1 MKKTLILLL
10 WISALLLA
18 ACDWDKTDP
27 KPEEFLVGV
36 DLGLPSGV
44 LWGSQNIGTY
54 RSDLQGDEYELYE
67 RRGDPLWGSE
77 NSKYLLAPDKDI
89 AQKELG
95 ENWRLPTVWEYRE
108 LLDYCTWERSSK
120 YRHAGYL
127 VKSKVN
133 SNSIFIPF
141 NPDYKHFLFSE
152 YFKDSSRYWTSTL
165 NKNGTPFYLEVSD
178 RGQLTDSQNVIKC
191 LVRPVI
197 GRKDKP
203 ESIAVHEKAI
213 KLSPGDTT
221 RLAVD
226 FTPAGSYDKYLEY
239 ASSNPSVAYINDRG
253 EVFALTPGQATIQAT
268 STCLGKTVECQ
279 VEVGAF
285 IAPGRVDLGLPSG
298 NLWSSFNLGAKDNL
312 SSGLFFKWGNVQP
325 ESDLPAY
332 TGWINLGSTSSGSQN
347 TLSPEEDPATIYLG
361 DKWHMPTADDFRELV
376 ENCSI
381 EYEQRDKMAIHRLTS
396 NINGNS
402 IIFLKGKGYLFFS
415 NFEFYRP
422 LLYWTSQDDG
432 QNAAMAK
439 SFGLDEKNAYSFT
452 NIDQRNTLPIRPVWG
467 ERKD

>member
-1 MKKTLILLL
+1 MKNNLMLLFG
-10 WISALLLA
+10 IAALLLA

-27 KPEEFLVGV
+27 KPEEILVGV

-44 LWGSQNIGTY
+44 LWGSQNVGAY
-54 RSDLQGDEYELYE
+54 RSDKKGLEYEIGKAL
-67 RRGDPLWGSE
+67 GDS
-77 NSKYLLAPDKDI
+77 DKGI
-89 AQKELG
+89 VEKELG
-95 ENWRLPTVWEYRE
+95 ENWRLPTVWECRE
-108 LLDYCTWERSSK
+108 LIECCSWERSSK
-120 YRHAGYL
+120 NRQAGYL

-141 NPDYKHFLFSE
+141 NPDYEMDRGLLYGTEH
-152 YFKDSSRYWTSTL
+152 YKDCSRYWTATL
-165 NKNGTPFYLEVSD
+165 DDKGKPFYLELSE
-178 RGQLTDSQNVIKC
+178 RGQLTDSQQVLKGLI
-191 LVRPVI
+191 RPVI
-197 GRKDKP
+197 GNKVRP
-203 ESIAVHEKAI
+203 ENIAAHSTAI
-213 KLSPGDTT
+213 TLNPGDTA
-221 RLAVD
+221 RFVVD
-226 FTPAGSYDKYLEY
+226 FSPKDSYDKYLEY
-239 ASSNPSVAYINDRG
+239 ASSNPSVAYINASG

-268 STCLGKTVECQ
+268 SACLGKTVECK

-285 IAPGRVDLGLPSG
+285 IAPEKVDLGLPSG
-298 NLWSSFNLGAKDNL
+298 NLWSSFNLGARDNL

-332 TGWINLGSTSSGSQN
+332 TGWINLGSTSSASQK

-361 DKWHMPTADDFRELV
+361 DKWHIPTADDFRELV

-381 EYEQRDKMAIHRLTS
+381 KYEQGDKIAIHRLTS

-402 IIFLKGKGYLFFS
+402 ILFLKGKGYLFFS

-422 LLYWTSQDDG
+422 LIYWTSQDDG
-432 QNAAMAK
+432 QNAKMAK

>member
-1 MKKTLILLL
+1 MF
-10 WISALLLA
+10 A

-27 KPEEFLVGV
+27 KPEEILVGV

-44 LWGSQNIGTY
+44 LWGSQNIGAS
-54 RSDLQGDEYELYE
+54 RSDKEGKGYNLRTASPWGSEV
-67 RRGDPLWGSE
+67 PLWGSE
-77 NSKYLLAPDKDI
+77 DSKYLLDPDKDI
-89 AQKELG
+89 AHKELG
-95 ENWRLPTVWEYRE
+95 ENWRLPTVWECRE
-108 LLDYCTWERSSK
+108 LIECCTWERSSK
-120 YRHAGYL
+120 YHQAGYL

-141 NPDYKHFLFSE
+141 DPDYKVDHGFIYGTE
-152 YFKDSSRYWTSTL
+152 YCKNCSRYWTATL
-165 NKNGTPFYLEVSD
+165 DSEGSAFYLELSE
-178 RGQLTDSQNVIKC
+178 RGQLIDSTFKIRLC
-191 LVRPVI
+191 LIRPVI
-197 GRKDKP
+197 GHKDKP

-213 KLSPGDTT
+213 TLSPGDTT
-221 RLAVD
+221 RMAVD
-226 FTPAGSYDKYLEY
+226 FYPADSYDKYLEY
-239 ASSNPSVAYINDRG
+239 ASSNPSVAYINNQG

-312 SSGLFFKWGNVQP
+312 SSGLFFKWDNVQP

-332 TGWINLGSTSSGSQN
+332 AGWINLGSTSSASQK

-361 DKWHMPTADDFRELV
+361 DKWHMPTADDFLELV

-381 EYEQRDKMAIHRLTS
+381 KYEQGDKIAIHRLTS
-396 NINGNS
+396 IINGNS

-422 LLYWTSQDDG
+422 LIYWTSQDDG
-432 QNAAMAK
+432 QNAKMAK

>member
-1 MKKTLILLL
+1 MKKSLILLL
-10 WISALLLA
+10 WISALLFA

-27 KPEEFLVGV
+27 KPEEILVGV

-95 ENWRLPTVWEYRE
+95 ENWRLPTAWEYRE

-120 YRHAGYL
+120 YSHAGYL

-239 ASSNPSVAYINDRG
+239 ASSDPSVAYINDRG

-268 STCLGKTVECQ
+268 STCLGKTVECK

-285 IAPGRVDLGLPSG
+285 IAPEKVDLGLPSG

-312 SSGLFFKWGNVQP
+312 SCGLFFKWGNVQP

-332 TGWINLGSTSSGSQN
+332 TGWINLGSTSSASQK

-381 EYEQRDKMAIHRLTS
+381 KYEQGDKIAIHRLTS

-422 LLYWTSQDDG
+422 LIYWTSQDDA
-432 QNAAMAK
+432 QNAKMAK

>member
-191 LVRPVI
+191 LIRPVI

-226 FTPAGSYDKYLEY
+226 FTPADSYDKYLEY
-239 ASSNPSVAYINDRG
+239 TSSNPSVAYINDRG
-253 EVFALTPGQATIQAT
+253 ELFALTPGQATVQAT

-279 VEVGAF
+279 IEVGAF
-285 IAPGRVDLGLPSG
+285 IAPGKVDLGLPSG

-312 SSGLFFKWGNVQP
+312 SNGLFFKWGNVQP
-325 ESDLPAY
+325 EWKFADAIHLGNYSQDSNTVLLP
-332 TGWINLGSTSSGSQN
+332 G
-347 TLSPEEDPATIYLG
+347 EDPACVYLG
-361 DKWHMPTADDFRELV
+361 GKWRTPLV
-376 ENCSI
+376 EDYKELIEYCNI
-381 EYEQRDKMAIHRLTS
+381 EYEEGAKWAI
-396 NINGNS
+396 NILKSKVNGNS
-402 IIFLKGKGYLFFS
+402 IVLLRGDGQYFFS
-415 NFEFYRP
+415 NFEYLHHFFY
-422 LLYWTSQDDG
+422 WAAQDIKESPG
-432 QNAAMAK
+432 CAQAFG
-439 SFGLDEKNAYSFT
+439 FGLNKNFRYVCIIKDNA
-452 NIDQRNTLPIRPVWG
+452 LPLRPVWG